1 MPATTPNRAYPYP
14 LAADPLHIAGSPDN
28 PGDLQKLA
36 EAIDA
41 DVCGIRAG
49 LGGRPV
55 ARFRGTG
62 TFASPSTSAP
72 LSPPPTDSFYRVPF
86 DTEDFNTANVI
97 LQSQEIGN
105 RLIFPD
111 DPGYYFAIATVGVPP
126 LTVAGA
132 TVNYMGL
139 QIRKG
144 STASPTTIASRLA
157 GSSHNLPV
165 SSVDDRGIR
174 LMSVACGAFMNG
186 TTDAFCV
193 EWRAD
198 STPDV
203 AEYVIGERTITIL
216 KMTQS

>member
-1 MPATTPNRAYPYP
+1 MPATTPNRLYPYP
-14 LAADPLHIAGSPDN
+14 LPADPTDV
-28 PGDLQKLA
+28 PGDLQRLA
-36 EAIDA
+36 EAIDD
-41 DVCGIRAG
+41 DVCSIRSG

-72 LSPPPTDSFYRVPF
+72 LSPPPSDTFYRVPF
-86 DTEDFNTANVI
+86 DTEDFNTAGLVM
-97 LQSQEIGN
+97 QSQEIGN
-105 RLIFPD
+105 RLIFPTQV
-111 DPGYYFAIATVGVPP
+111 GFYWVTATVYVPP

-144 STASPTTIASRLA
+144 SIANPLA
-157 GSSHNLPV
+157 LAGRVSGSSHNLPV
-165 SSVDDRGIR
+165 SSTDDRGVR
-174 LMSVACGAFMNG
+174 LMNVTAGIFMNG
-186 TTDAFCV
+186 TTDAFCI

-203 AEYVIGERTITIL
+203 AEYVINERTITVM
-216 KMTQS
+216 KMTNT

>member
-1 MPATTPNRAYPYP
+1 MPATTPNRLYPYP
-14 LAADPLHIAGSPDN
+14 LPADPTDV
-28 PGDLQKLA
+28 PGDLERLA
-36 EAIDA
+36 NAIDD
-41 DVCGIRAG
+41 DVCSIRAG
-49 LGGRPV
+49 LTGRPV
-55 ARFRGTG
+55 SRFRGTG

-72 LSPPPTDSFYRVPF
+72 LSPPPSDTFYRVPF
-86 DTEDFNTANVI
+86 DTTDFNTANVTM
-97 LQSQEIGN
+97 QAQEVGN
-105 RLIFPD
+105 RLLFPE
-111 DPGYYFAIATVGVPP
+111 DPGYYYVTATVYVPP

-144 STASPTTIASRLA
+144 TIASPTTLATRLA

-165 SSVDDRGIR
+165 SSVDDRGVR
-174 LMSVACGAFMNG
+174 LMSVTCGAFMDG
-186 TTDAFCV
+186 TVDAFCV

-203 AEYVIGERTITIL
+203 AEYVINERTITIQ

>member
-1 MPATTPNRAYPYP
+1 MPATTPNRFYPYP
-14 LAADPLHIAGSPDN
+14 T
-28 PGDLQKLA
+28 PGDPVDVPGDMQKLA
-36 EAIDA
+36 EAIDD
-41 DVCGIRAG
+41 DVCAIRSG

-72 LSPPPTDSFYRVPF
+72 LSPPPSDTFYRVPF
-86 DTEDFNTANVI
+86 DVTDFNTANIVM
-97 LQSQEIGN
+97 QSQEVGN

-111 DPGYYFAIATVGVPP
+111 DPGYYYVLATVYVPP
-126 LTVAGA
+126 MTVAGA

-144 STASPTTIASRLA
+144 TTASPGTLATRLA

-165 SSVDDRGIR
+165 SSSDDRGVR
-174 LMSVACGAFMNG
+174 LMSVSCGAFMNG

-198 STPDV
+198 TTPDV
-203 AEYVIGERTITIL
+203 AEYVINERTITIL

>member
-1 MPATTPNRAYPYP
+1 MPGTTPNRLYPYP
-14 LAADPLHIAGSPDN
+14 TPGDPNDV
-28 PGDLQKLA
+28 PGDLQRLA
-36 EAIDA
+36 EAIDD
-41 DVCGIRAG
+41 DVCGIEAT

-62 TFASPSTSAP
+62 TYASPSTSAP
-72 LSPPPTDSFYRVPF
+72 LSPPPSDTFYRVPF
-86 DTEDFNTANVI
+86 DTEDFNTAGLV
-97 LQSQEIGN
+97 LQSQEVGN
-105 RLIFPD
+105 RLIFPTRV
-111 DPGYYFAIATVGVPP
+111 GFYFVISTVQVPP

-144 STASPTTIASRLA
+144 SIASPTTIAGRVS

-165 SSVDDRGIR
+165 STVDDRGVR
-174 LMSVACGAFMNG
+174 LMSVSAGIFMNG
-186 TTDAFCV
+186 TTDAFCI

-203 AEYVIGERTITIL
+203 AEYVIGERTITVL
-216 KMTQS
+216 QMTES

>member
-1 MPATTPNRAYPYP
+1 MPATTPNRLYPYP
-14 LAADPLHIAGSPDN
+14 LVTDPTDV
-28 PGDLQKLA
+28 PGDLQRLA
-36 EAIDA
+36 EAIDD
-41 DVCGIRAG
+41 DVCSIRAG

-72 LSPPPTDSFYRVPF
+72 LSPPPSDTFYRVPF
-86 DTEDFNTANVI
+86 DTTDFNTANVTM
-97 LQSQEIGN
+97 QSQEIGN
-105 RLIFPD
+105 RLLFPE
-111 DPGYYFAIATVGVPP
+111 DPGYYYVTATVYVPP

-144 STASPTTIASRLA
+144 TIANPLALASRLA

-165 SSVDDRGIR
+165 SSVDDRGVR
-174 LMSVACGAFMNG
+174 LMSVTCGAFMDG
-186 TTDAFCV
+186 TGDAFCI

-203 AEYVIGERTITIL
+203 AEYVINERTITIQ

>member
-1 MPATTPNRAYPYP
+1 MAGTTPNRLYPYP
-14 LAADPLHIAGSPDN
+14 TLGDRLHIAGSPDD
-28 PGDLQKLA
+28 PGDLQLLA
-36 EAIDA
+36 EAIDD
-41 DVCGIRAG
+41 DVCAISAG
-49 LGGRPV
+49 LTGRPV

-72 LSPPPTDSFYRVPF
+72 LSPPPSDTFYRVPF
-86 DTEDFNTANVI
+86 DTEDFNTANI
-97 LQSQEIGN
+97 TMQSQEVGN
-105 RLIFPD
+105 RLLFPE
-111 DPGYYFAIATVGVPP
+111 DPGFYFAVATVYVPV

-144 STASPTTIASRLA
+144 TIATPTALA
-157 GSSHNLPV
+157 GRVSGSSHNLPV
-165 SSVDDRGIR
+165 SATDDRGVR
-174 LMSVACGAFMNG
+174 LMSVSAGIYMNG

-198 STPDV
+198 TTPDV
-203 AEYVIGERTITIL
+203 AEYVINERTITIL